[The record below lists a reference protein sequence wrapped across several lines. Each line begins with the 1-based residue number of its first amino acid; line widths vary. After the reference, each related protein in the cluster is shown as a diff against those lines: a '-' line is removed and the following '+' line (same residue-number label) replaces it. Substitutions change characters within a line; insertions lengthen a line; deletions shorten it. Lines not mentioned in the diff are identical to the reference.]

1 MKISIF
7 QSNYLPWKGYFDLI
21 DCVDIFYFLDNVEYS
36 INTFRNRNKI
46 KSKNSTFY
54 LTVPLQQNSSKE
66 NISEKKIANNDWQ
79 NKHWKSITQTYSK
92 SKNFKVISNI
102 LKTFYVKDK
111 FTNLSDLNQNL
122 IIVICQFLKIKTKLI
137 HHDEIN
143 LVNSDK
149 NQRLIEIIKKLKC
162 DTYVSSPLAKNYLD
176 EEMFLKE
183 GIKVEWYKY
192 SETLNNLSII
202 DYLFNSYDI

>member
-1 MKISIF
+1 MLNILLILFGIETKLNLKIQHFILLSLF
-7 QSNYLPWKGYFDLI
+7 
-21 DCVDIFYFLDNVEYS
+21 
-36 INTFRNRNKI
+36 NKI
-46 KSKNSTFY
+46 VQKKIF
-54 LTVPLQQNSSKE
+54 LKKK
-66 NISEKKIANNDWQ
+66 IEKKDWQ

-102 LKTFYVKDK
+102 LKPFYVKDK

-122 IIVICQFLKIKTKLI
+122 IIAICQFLKIKTKLI

-143 LVNSDK
+143 LINSDK
-149 NQRLIEIIKKLKC
+149 NQRLIDIIKKLKC
-162 DTYVSSPLAKNYLD
+162 DTYVSSPVAKNYLD
-176 EEMFLKE
+176 EEMFLKQ

-202 DYLFNSYDI
+202 DYLFNTYDN

>member
-21 DCVDIFYFLDNVEYS
+21 DYVDIFYFLDNTKYS
-36 INTFRNRNKI
+36 TNTFRNRNKI

-54 LTVPLQQNSSKE
+54 LTVPLQKNSSKE
-66 NISEKKIANNDWQ
+66 NISQKKIANKDWQ
-79 NKHWKSITQTYSK
+79 IKHWKSINQIYSK
-92 SKNFKVISNI
+92 SKNFKVILN
-102 LKTFYVKDK
+102 LLQPFYVKDK

-122 IIVICQFLKIKTKLI
+122 IKAICQFLKIKTRLV

-143 LVNSDK
+143 LVNTGK

-162 DTYVSSPLAKNYLD
+162 DTYVSSPVAKNYLD
-176 EEMFLKE
+176 EQMFLKE

-192 SETLNNLSII
+192 SEKLNNLSII
-202 DYLFNSYDI
+202 DYLFNSYNS

>member
-54 LTVPLQQNSSKE
+54 LTVPIQQNSSKE
-66 NISEKKIANNDWQ
+66 NISEKKIVNKDWQ

-102 LKTFYVKDK
+102 LKPFYVKDK

-122 IIVICQFLKIKTKLI
+122 IIAICQFLKIKTKLI

-143 LVNSDK
+143 LINSDK
-149 NQRLIEIIKKLKC
+149 NQRLIDIIKKLKC
-162 DTYVSSPLAKNYLD
+162 DTYVSSPVAKNYLD
-176 EEMFLKE
+176 EEMFLKQ

-202 DYLFNSYDI
+202 DYLFNTYDN